1 MKRAAPSAQPAGR
14 PRRPYIMMRR
24 SRFSKFRYLR
34 STLAPGQASVFSHLD
49 LRPPLSMRRSALLLL
64 ATLGAAAT
72 AACEPTLDQRL
83 SLVEAPRVIAV
94 VSEPAESRP
103 SAPATHRA
111 IIASADGLVTAP
123 VAWAF
128 CTEPKPPTE
137 DNVVNARCLGGAVR
151 ELGESP
157 VLSALT
163 PADACMRFGPDVSN
177 GDYRPRDP
185 DITGGYYQPLRLT
198 LPAALG
204 ADGAVAFAS
213 HRISC
218 NLANAPVE
226 VARAYRER
234 YLANQNPP
242 PAALGRSDG
251 GDSGGDGSRDAAAL
265 TARPGEELGLL
276 ASWPDGAAEPYVWFD
291 ARPALLRVRR
301 ESLRVSWYVT
311 GGQLCRDATGRSE
324 DELVAEVAAA
334 GRDEEAPS
342 PPGHT
347 GNCWRAPTTAGEVRL
362 WLVLRDSRGGASVSE
377 HRIVVAP

>member
-1 MKRAAPSAQPAGR
+1 MKRAAPSARPAGR
-14 PRRPYIMMRR
+14 PRRAYIMMRR
-24 SRFSKFRYLR
+24 FRLKKSRYLQSGAARSRFNNFKYLAGLTSPTMR
-34 STLAPGQASVFSHLD
+34 
-49 LRPPLSMRRSALLLL
+49 LSPLLLL
-64 ATLGAAAT
+64 AALVTS

-103 SAPATHRA
+103 STLATHRA

-157 VLSALT
+157 ALSALT
-163 PADACMRFGPDVSN
+163 PADACMRFGPDVSS

-198 LPAALG
+198 LPAALD

-226 VARAYRER
+226 VVRAYRER

-251 GDSGGDGSRDAAAL
+251 GDGSPDGAAL
-265 TARPGEELGLL
+265 TARPGEELELL

-311 GGQLCRDATGRSE
+311 GGQLCSDATGRSE
-324 DELVAEVAAA
+324 DELDAEVAAA

-377 HRIVVAP
+377 HRIEVAP

>member
-1 MKRAAPSAQPAGR
+1 
-14 PRRPYIMMRR
+14 MRR
-24 SRFSKFRYLR
+24 VGLSL
-34 STLAPGQASVFSHLD
+34 LA
-49 LRPPLSMRRSALLLL
+49 ALLTSS
-64 ATLGAAAT
+64 A

-103 SAPATHRA
+103 SALASHRA
-111 IIASADGLVTAP
+111 IIASADGLLTAP
-123 VAWAF
+123 VSWAF

-157 VLSALT
+157 ALSALT
-163 PADACMRFGPDVSN
+163 PADACMRFGPDVSS

-204 ADGAVAFAS
+204 ADGEVAFAS

-226 VARAYRER
+226 VVRAYRER

-242 PAALGRSDG
+242 AAALGRSDG
-251 GDSGGDGSRDAAAL
+251 GGGAPDGEAAL
-265 TARPGEELGLL
+265 TARPGEEVELL

-291 ARPALLRVRR
+291 ARPAILRVRR

-311 GGQLCRDATGRSE
+311 GGQLCSDATGRSE
-324 DELVAEVAAA
+324 DELAAELAAA
-334 GRDEEAPS
+334 GRDEVAPS

-347 GNCWRAPTTAGEVRL
+347 GNCWRAPASAGEVRL

-377 HRIVVAP
+377 HRIAVAP